1 MANREFEIRKKRMTD
16 VAAGIIPDRVP
27 VCALMETY
35 AFAYAGATV
44 EDANK
49 SIRKHITSYNKI
61 YKDIYYDCAFMPS
74 MSHALKLSQGLGSD
88 VFFVSDDGVTVQH
101 KEFCPMT
108 EDDYEDL
115 IKDPVMWI
123 MDVFI
128 PRKYPGF
135 DQTNE
140 KQKKAFLG
148 SLKPFL
154 EFALTTMAGN
164 IYVNKVLKLPVV
176 VGGSA
181 EMPADMLFDYLRGF
195 KPTIT
200 DIRRRPDEFERAVN
214 ALLDYCIDLMR
225 MTYMMMG
232 GTSAGMPMM
241 AGNLINGIIRRK
253 DFRFKEF
260 PWMFNPCHI
269 PPFLNPDQFRRF
281 YWPTYKAMVE
291 YLHSHGGHMMTFCEG
306 DWGPNIELLSDL
318 PDNSVTF
325 ICPTER
331 IVEIKKIA
339 KNNSV
344 MGGMPQ
350 SMLKDSTLGECLDHA
365 KRIVDECAPDGGF
378 VFSTDKVL
386 IAPTDAQADNLAA
399 VNEFVHS
406 YGIY

>member
-1 MANREFEIRKKRMTD
+1 MANKEFEIRKKRMTD
-16 VAAGIIPDRVP
+16 VAAGRIPDRVP

-35 AFAYAGATV
+35 AFAYANATV
-44 EDANK
+44 ADAQK
-49 SIRKHITSYNKI
+49 SIIKHVKSYNKI
-61 YKDIYYDCAFMPS
+61 YEDIYYDCAFMPS

-269 PPFLNPDQFRRF
+269 PPFLNPDQFKRF
-281 YWPTYKAMVE
+281 YWLTYKAMVE

-350 SMLKDSTLGECLDHA
+350 AMLKDSSLGDCLDQA
-365 KRIVDECAPDGGF
+365 KRIVDECAPGGGF

-386 IAPTDAQADNLAA
+386 IAPTDAQAENLAA

>member
-1 MANREFEIRKKRMTD
+1 MANKEFEIRKKRMTD
-16 VAAGIIPDRVP
+16 VVAGRIPDRVP

-35 AFAYAGATV
+35 AFAYANATV
-44 EDANK
+44 ADAQK
-49 SIRKHITSYNKI
+49 SIFKHVKSYNKI
-61 YKDIYYDCAFMPS
+61 YEDIYYDCAFMPS

-200 DIRRRPDEFERAVN
+200 
-214 ALLDYCIDLMR
+214 
-225 MTYMMMG
+225 
-232 GTSAGMPMM
+232 
-241 AGNLINGIIRRK
+241 
-253 DFRFKEF
+253 
-260 PWMFNPCHI
+260 
-269 PPFLNPDQFRRF
+269 
-281 YWPTYKAMVE
+281 
-291 YLHSHGGHMMTFCEG
+291 
-306 DWGPNIELLSDL
+306 
-318 PDNSVTF
+318 
-325 ICPTER
+325 
-331 IVEIKKIA
+331 
-339 KNNSV
+339 
-344 MGGMPQ
+344 
-350 SMLKDSTLGECLDHA
+350 
-365 KRIVDECAPDGGF
+365 
-378 VFSTDKVL
+378 
-386 IAPTDAQADNLAA
+386 
-399 VNEFVHS
+399 
-406 YGIY
+406 